1 MKPFKPFLT
10 EYTFCGNWK
19 QNSDFKKGF
28 CGTPKGT
35 RVFLLKYVNNICCTC
50 GHMLMTYDHDI
61 SIFLNISIS
70 ISKYL
75 EKLTFLLF
83 IDVSYKVDR

>member
-1 MKPFKPFLT
+1 
-10 EYTFCGNWK
+10 
-19 QNSDFKKGF
+19 
-28 CGTPKGT
+28 
-35 RVFLLKYVNNICCTC
+35 
-50 GHMLMTYDHDI
+50 MTYDHDI

-83 IDVSYKVDR
+83 IHVSYKVDR

>member
-1 MKPFKPFLT
+1 
-10 EYTFCGNWK
+10 
-19 QNSDFKKGF
+19 
-28 CGTPKGT
+28 
-35 RVFLLKYVNNICCTC
+35 
-50 GHMLMTYDHDI
+50 MTYDHDI